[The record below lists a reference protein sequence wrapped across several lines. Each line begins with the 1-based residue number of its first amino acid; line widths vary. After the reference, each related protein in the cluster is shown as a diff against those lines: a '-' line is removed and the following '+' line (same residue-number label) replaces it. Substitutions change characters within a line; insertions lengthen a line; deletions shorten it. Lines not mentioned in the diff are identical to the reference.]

1 MVFTLDWHRT
11 TLNNMSQLESPLG
24 ATKHAIDDALMRDR
38 LQNRLRALKAE
49 FENGQRRLATMEE
62 ETTRL
67 RNTLLRISGAIQVLE
82 EELDVATNAP
92 E

>member
-1 MVFTLDWHRT
+1 MNKISKSETPLDARG
-11 TLNNMSQLESPLG
+11 N
-24 ATKHAIDDALMRDR
+24 AIDDARMRER

-82 EELDVATNAP
+82 EELGVTTNGS

>member
-1 MVFTLDWHRT
+1 M
-11 TLNNMSQLESPLG
+11 NNISQLETPLG
-24 ATKHAIDDALMRDR
+24 ATQQAIADALMRER
-38 LQNRLRALKAE
+38 LQNRLQALKAE
-49 FENGQRRLATMEE
+49 FENGQRRLAAMDE

-82 EELDVATNAP
+82 EELGVITNAP